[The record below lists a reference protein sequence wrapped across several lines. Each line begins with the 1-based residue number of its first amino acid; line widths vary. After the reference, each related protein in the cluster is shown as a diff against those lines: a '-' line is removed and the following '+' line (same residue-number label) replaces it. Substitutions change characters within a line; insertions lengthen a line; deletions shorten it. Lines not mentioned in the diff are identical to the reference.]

1 MNENMAHFQKKIE
14 EMQRKL
20 KLINDNIEDI
30 KSGRIAY
37 EEKKERNKNHDY
49 MQNNIKKKNHLK
61 MINNNSINFFNKKA
75 DISDFNSI
83 TNNRNS
89 HYKHKNSFSN
99 NYLMNNNIPK
109 NTYFTNHKLN
119 LNNEQ
124 KYNNCAFENCKNE
137 TPKFVRNNSYYQKNT
152 SKEYQFNIN
161 KNYKN
166 MRKINSASEIINSIS
181 IIKNHNKLKKYFKTK
196 TNKNKLLNK
205 NTLDNINDYNHS
217 NNNTEKSP
225 LNKAKTQYN
234 KSIDNSRIKIA
245 LKKNYFNCQKNNNN
259 KHKRN
264 SNTIDN
270 NNILNYNYN
279 NSIQSNISN
288 RSYSHKIIKKENKN
302 KNKSEQ
308 ILFDII
314 NLTNEYNK
322 YLNISKCKLN
332 KDNILNAYKLL
343 LFNNKIKDEFIF
355 KIINMYNKNNKLK
368 FDINNI
374 YSFTPILNWIK
385 INSNINQENDIYK
398 NLCFG
403 IMDKYGLENI
413 EQLQLFIQKLF
424 KKVNNNEYFLEGIK
438 KILLP

>member
-1 MNENMAHFQKKIE
+1 MAHFQKKIE

-30 KSGRIAY
+30 KSGRNTY
-37 EEKKERNKNHDY
+37 DEKKIMDKNNDY
-49 MQNNIKKKNHLK
+49 MKNNIKKKNHLK
-61 MINNNSINFFNKKA
+61 MINNNSINFFNKKTEI
-75 DISDFNSI
+75 ISDFNSI

-89 HYKHKNSFSN
+89 HYKYKNSFSN
-99 NYLMNNNIPK
+99 NNLMNNNIPK

-119 LNNEQ
+119 INNEQ
-124 KYNNCAFENCKNE
+124 KYNICQYENSKNE
-137 TPKFVRNNSYYQKNT
+137 TPTFIRNNSYYQKNNP
-152 SKEYQFNIN
+152 KEYQLNKN

-181 IIKNHNKLKKYFKTK
+181 IIKNNNKLKKYFKTK
-196 TNKNKLLNK
+196 INKNKLLNK
-205 NTLDNINDYNHS
+205 NTIDNIIDYNYS
-217 NNNTEKSP
+217 TNTEKIPS
-225 LNKAKTQYN
+225 NKSKTQHS
-234 KSIDNSRIKIA
+234 KSIENSRIKIA
-245 LKKNYFNCQKNNNN
+245 LKKNYFSCQKNNDNN

-264 SNTIDN
+264 SNTIDK
-270 NNILNYNYN
+270 NILNYNYN
-279 NSIQSNISN
+279 SIQSS

-302 KNKSEQ
+302 EQ

-322 YLNISKCKLN
+322 YLNISKSKIN

-368 FDINNI
+368 LDINNI
-374 YSFTPILNWIK
+374 ESFTPVLNWIK
-385 INSNINQENDIYK
+385 INSNINQENENYK
-398 NLCFG
+398 NLCLG
-403 IMDKYGLENI
+403 IMEKYGLENI
-413 EQLQLFIQKLF
+413 EQLQLFIQKLL

>member
-30 KSGRIAY
+30 KSGRITY
-37 EEKKERNKNHDY
+37 DEQKRTNKNNDF
-49 MQNNIKKKNHLK
+49 MKNNIKKKNHLK

-83 TNNRNS
+83 TNYRNS
-89 HYKHKNSFSN
+89 HYKCGNSFSN
-99 NYLMNNNIPK
+99 NNLMSNNIPK

-124 KYNNCAFENCKNE
+124 KYNNCPYENCKNE
-137 TPKFVRNNSYYQKNT
+137 TPTFVRNNSYYQKNIP
-152 SKEYQFNIN
+152 KEYQLNAK

-181 IIKNHNKLKKYFKTK
+181 TIKNRNKLKKYFKTK
-196 TNKNKLLNK
+196 INKNKLLNK
-205 NTLDNINDYNHS
+205 NTLDNIIDYNYS
-217 NNNTEKSP
+217 TNTEKIPS
-225 LNKAKTQYN
+225 NKAKTQ
-234 KSIDNSRIKIA
+234 SIENSRIKIA
-245 LKKNYFNCQKNNNN
+245 LKKNYFSCKNNNNN

-264 SNTIDN
+264 SNTLDK
-270 NNILNYNYN
+270 NILNYNYN
-279 NSIQSNISN
+279 NYNNSIQSN

-302 KNKSEQ
+302 EQ

-322 YLNISKCKLN
+322 YLNISKSKLN

-355 KIINMYNKNNKLK
+355 KIFHMYNKNNKIKL
-368 FDINNI
+368 DINNI
-374 YSFTPILNWIK
+374 ESFAPILNWIK
-385 INSNINQENDIYK
+385 INTKINQENDIYK
-398 NLCFG
+398 KLCLG
-403 IMDKYGLENI
+403 IMEKYGLENV

>member
-1 MNENMAHFQKKIE
+1 MAHFQKKIE

-30 KSGRIAY
+30 KSGRITY
-37 EEKKERNKNHDY
+37 DEQKRTNKNNDF
-49 MQNNIKKKNHLK
+49 MKNNIKKKNHLK

-83 TNNRNS
+83 TNYRNS
-89 HYKHKNSFSN
+89 HYKYKNSFSN
-99 NYLMNNNIPK
+99 NNLMSNNIPK

-124 KYNNCAFENCKNE
+124 KYNNCPYENCKNE
-137 TPKFVRNNSYYQKNT
+137 TPTFVRNNSYYQKNIP
-152 SKEYQFNIN
+152 KEYQLNAK

-181 IIKNHNKLKKYFKTK
+181 TIKNRNKLKKYFKTK
-196 TNKNKLLNK
+196 INKNKLLNK
-205 NTLDNINDYNHS
+205 
-217 NNNTEKSP
+217 
-225 LNKAKTQYN
+225 
-234 KSIDNSRIKIA
+234 
-245 LKKNYFNCQKNNNN
+245 
-259 KHKRN
+259 
-264 SNTIDN
+264 
-270 NNILNYNYN
+270 
-279 NSIQSNISN
+279 SN

-302 KNKSEQ
+302 EQ

-322 YLNISKCKLN
+322 YLNISKSKLN

-355 KIINMYNKNNKLK
+355 KIFHMYNKNNKIKL
-368 FDINNI
+368 DINNI
-374 YSFTPILNWIK
+374 ESFAPILNWIK
-385 INSNINQENDIYK
+385 INTNINQENDIYK
-398 NLCFG
+398 KLCLG
-403 IMDKYGLENI
+403 IMEKYGLENV